1 MHTHIAISE
10 QGDCVLTLL
19 SVLHLQILDD
29 TSQPGLP
36 LGTGRPLKTHQI
48 IEKDIEGH
56 GEERGETG
64 MSGWRVLV
72 NPLQ

>member
-1 MHTHIAISE
+1 MHTRVAISE
-10 QGDCVLTLL
+10 QGDFIPTLL
-19 SVLHLQILDD
+19 SVLHLRILDD

-56 GEERGETG
+56 GEGRGETG
-64 MSGWRVLV
+64 VSGWRVLV